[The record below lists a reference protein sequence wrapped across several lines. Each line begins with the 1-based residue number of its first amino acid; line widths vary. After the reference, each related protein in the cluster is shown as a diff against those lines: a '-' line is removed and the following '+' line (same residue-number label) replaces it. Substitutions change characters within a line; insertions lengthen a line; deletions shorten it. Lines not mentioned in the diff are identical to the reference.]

1 MATALLTPEPV
12 TAQRFARLSA
22 QWKTGRGPVS
32 SLSEMVMYPAYQ
44 QIIGMGRSAIPF
56 LLREL
61 EQSPD
66 HWFWALKSITGIDP
80 VPPEHRGDIALMS
93 DDWLRWGREQGYAW

>member
-1 MATALLTPEPV
+1 MATALLAPEPV
-12 TAQRFARLSA
+12 TAQRFARLAA
-22 QWKTGRGPVS
+22 QWKTERGPVS
-32 SLSEMVMYPAYQ
+32 SLSEMVMHPSYQ
-44 QIIGMGRSAIPF
+44 QIIGMGQLAIPF

-66 HWFWALKSITGIDP
+66 HWFWALMAITGIDP
-80 VPPEHRGDIALMS
+80 VPPEHRGDLARMS